1 MKIPRKGK
9 AGSAPALKGKGPP
22 SRYPAWVRLVN
33 GAAAFLLCLC
43 FAFANPAIGETR
55 LLVFGDSLT
64 AGFGLRARDAFPARL
79 EAALKRDGLAVKV
92 INGGVSGDTT
102 AAARARLKWALRTKP
117 DAVIIEL
124 GGNDALRGVDP
135 ATTEANLEAIL
146 ARLDALN
153 IPVLLCGM
161 YAPPNMGRDYGR
173 RFNAIFERL
182 AERYGLL
189 FYPFFLEGV
198 AMKPALNQRDGI
210 HPNGRGVGVIV
221 ERLLPYAREL
231 VLQSR

>member
-1 MKIPRKGK
+1 MRF
-9 AGSAPALKGKGPP
+9 
-22 SRYPAWVRLVN
+22 VN

-43 FAFANPAIGETR
+43 FAVASPAIGETR
-55 LLVFGDSLT
+55 LLVLGDSLT

-79 EAALKRDGLAVKV
+79 EAALKRGGLAVKV

-102 AAARARLKWALRTKP
+102 AAARARLGWALGAKP

-124 GGNDALRGVDP
+124 GGNDALRGMAP
-135 ATTEANLEAIL
+135 ARTEANLEAIL
-146 ARLDALN
+146 ARLAEHN

-161 YAPPNMGRDYGR
+161 VAPPNMGREYGR
-173 RFNAIFERL
+173 RFNAIFGRL
-182 AERYGLL
+182 AARFGVL

-210 HPNGRGVGVIV
+210 HPNRRGVGVIV

-231 VLQSR
+231 VLRSR